1 MIFTG
6 EHIANAPAILESW
19 RLNIA
24 QRTWREEGLM
34 VTFSA
39 GLGEWNMEPLEQL
52 VVSVD
57 EALYKAKQQGK
68 NRIVRA

>member
-1 MIFTG
+1 
-6 EHIANAPAILESW
+6 EK
-19 RLNIA
+19 
-24 QRTWREEGLM
+24 
-34 VTFSA
+34 
-39 GLGEWNMEPLEQL
+39 L

>member
-1 MIFTG
+1 
-6 EHIANAPAILESW
+6 
-19 RLNIA
+19 
-24 QRTWREEGLM
+24 M

-39 GLGEWNMEPLEQL
+39 GTGEWNMEPLEQL